1 MSKWMSDEEI
11 SEIKRARPLTG
22 NGFVDAY
29 QLGFDAGS
37 AYRQHEIDEA
47 YKKRS
52 DYYWDKDKAEK
63 RVKELEEENEKLR
76 KKVAK
81 LKKRCRALAER
92 ERGER

>member
-1 MSKWMSDEEI
+1 MGKWMDDKEIEEL
-11 SEIKRARPLTG
+11 KKARPLTG
-22 NGFVDAY
+22 NDFVDAY

-37 AYRQHEIDEA
+37 ASRQHEIDAAE
-47 YKKRS
+47 KKRS
-52 DYYWDKDKAEK
+52 DYYWDKDRAEK

-92 ERGER
+92 GE

>member
-11 SEIKRARPLTG
+11 EELKKARPLTG
-22 NGFVDAY
+22 NDFVDAY

-37 AYRQHEIDEA
+37 ASRQHEIDEA
-47 YKKRS
+47 EKKLS
-52 DYYWDKDKAEK
+52 DYYWDKDRAEK

-92 ERGER
+92 ERGE

>member
-11 SEIKRARPLTG
+11 EEMKRARPLTG

-29 QLGFDAGS
+29 QLGFDAGKAS
-37 AYRQHEIDEA
+37 RQQEVDESQ
-47 YKKRS
+47 KERS
-52 DYYWDKDKAEK
+52 EYYLAKYKAEN

-76 KKVAK
+76 KKVSK

-92 ERGER
+92 GQ

>member
-11 SEIKRARPLTG
+11 EEMKRARPLTG

-29 QLGFDAGS
+29 QLGFDTGKAS
-37 AYRQHEIDEA
+37 RQQEVDESQ
-47 YKKRS
+47 KERS
-52 DYYWDKDKAEK
+52 EYYLAKYKAEN

-76 KKVAK
+76 KKVSK

-92 ERGER
+92 GE

>member
-37 AYRQHEIDEA
+37 ALIKEEA
-47 YKKRS
+47 CKS
-52 DYYWDKDKAEK
+52 
-63 RVKELEEENEKLR
+63 
-76 KKVAK
+76 
-81 LKKRCRALAER
+81 
-92 ERGER
+92 

>member
-11 SEIKRARPLTG
+11 AEMQRARPLTG

-29 QLGFDAGS
+29 QL
-37 AYRQHEIDEA
+37 
-47 YKKRS
+47 
-52 DYYWDKDKAEK
+52 KDKAER

-92 ERGER
+92 GE

>member
-11 SEIKRARPLTG
+11 EELKKARPLTG
-22 NGFVDAY
+22 NDFVDAY

-37 AYRQHEIDEA
+37 ASRQHEIDKANNE
-47 YKKRS
+47 RS

-63 RVKELEEENEKLR
+63 RAKELEEENEKLR
-76 KKVAK
+76 KKVSK

-92 ERGER
+92 DAS